1 MKQYIINVPHLQSF
15 SKRLSGFALVILCWF
30 MWGYL
35 LYPIITV
42 INWVRGDF
50 SVINEMRWF
59 GGYKSLLELLQ
70 IYGFTLMILGATW
83 IAWILLRKLRRQR
96 ILPAAQKKVADT
108 EISTFYDVEIEQIHK
123 FREQQNV
130 TVFFDT
136 EGKIIDL
143 KTSSY

>member
-1 MKQYIINVPHLQSF
+1 M
-15 SKRLSGFALVILCWF
+15 
-30 MWGYL
+30 

-83 IAWILLRKLRRQR
+83 IAWILLRKLRHQR